1 MPSAVRVHTALLAVS
16 LLFGGNFVFTKEILA
31 AVPASTWVW
40 VRMVAA
46 SSLMVPLALWLRRRG
61 PGAAAGLGAR
71 RWGLLFVAAF
81 FGVSANQALFAEGLA
96 RTTSE
101 HSAVINSCIPTFTV
115 LVAVLTGQE
124 RLSARLLLSIA
135 TALAGVL
142 YLLGIDRVAAAPQE
156 GATLLGDLLATANA
170 FSFAVHLVLMRR
182 IGRDLDPWLATAAL
196 FVFGVVQLTPWS
208 APGLTTESLTTLATW
223 PLLGFAAYIV
233 VCATVLTYAL
243 NTWALRH
250 THSSQVALYINLQ
263 PLVAA
268 ALGWMIGR
276 PAPGHRFY
284 VALAL
289 VASGLWLQTRR
300 AKPR

>member
-1 MPSAVRVHTALLAVS
+1 MHAALLAVS

-46 SSLMVPLALWLRRRG
+46 STLMVPLALWLRRRG
-61 PGAAAGLGAR
+61 PGPGAR
-71 RWGLLFVAAF
+71 RWWWLFVAAF

-124 RLSARLLLSIA
+124 RLSARLVLSIA
-135 TALAGVL
+135 AALAGVL

-182 IGRDLDPWLATAAL
+182 IGRELDPWMATAAL

-208 APGLTTESLTTLATW
+208 AASLSGDSLAPLASW
-223 PLLGFAAYIV
+223 PLWGYAAYIV
-233 VCATVLTYAL
+233 CCATVLTYAL

-268 ALGWMIGR
+268 ALGWMIGK

-300 AKPR
+300 AKPRGSATPRR